1 MQSQNVPGTQ
11 DASAQDSKSFTYDF
25 LQLPNGGSSDTVY
38 VDNFTDNGQ
47 KIGGFA
53 KKPNGTFHTRGI
65 KWKFDSKDKTDLNVT
80 FHLQGDVV
88 SLSAAAGAD
97 IQFSTVVDGQQ
108 TATFPAKSENQ
119 SFNVNFSDGSH
130 DPQIIITPA

>member
-1 MQSQNVPGTQ
+1 MQAQNTE
-11 DASAQDSKSFTYDF
+11 DSKSFTDDF

-38 VDNFTDNGQ
+38 VDDTTQNGE

-65 KWKFDSKDKTDLNVT
+65 KWKFDSKDKQDLSVT
-80 FHLQGDVV
+80 FQLQGDVV
-88 SLSAAAGAD
+88 SLSAPAGSD
-97 IQFSTVVDGQQ
+97 IQFSPVVNHEQ
-108 TATFPAKSENQ
+108 TAIFPAKSDTQ

-130 DPQIIITPA
+130 DPQIIITPT